1 MLDPAPVL
9 DFPQLELVVLLL
21 KLKKSLPLLEEA
33 VVSVAKRYLELPHL
47 ALSPR
52 ELVLHLVLFPV
63 LELALVDALE
73 QLISLVLEGAL
84 GKSSVKTL
92 GRSTRGDEVARS

>member
-1 MLDPAPVL
+1 M
-9 DFPQLELVVLLL
+9 
-21 KLKKSLPLLEEA
+21 
-33 VVSVAKRYLELPHL
+33 SVAKRYLELPNL

-73 QLISLVLEGAL
+73 QLISLILEGAL
-84 GKSSVKTL
+84 ERVQ
-92 GRSTRGDEVARS
+92 

>member
-1 MLDPAPVL
+1 MVIHTFTYLYRSHYFTVVDP
-9 DFPQLELVVLLL
+9 ELL
-21 KLKKSLPLLEEA
+21 
-33 VVSVAKRYLELPHL
+33 
-47 ALSPR
+47 
-52 ELVLHLVLFPV
+52 LHLVLLPV

-92 GRSTRGDEVARS
+92 GRSTRGEEVARS